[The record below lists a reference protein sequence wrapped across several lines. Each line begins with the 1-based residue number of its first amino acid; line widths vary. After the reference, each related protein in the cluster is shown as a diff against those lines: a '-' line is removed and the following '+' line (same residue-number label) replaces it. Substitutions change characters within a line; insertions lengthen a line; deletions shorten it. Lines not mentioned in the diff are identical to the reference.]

1 MKTYKIKRTNK
12 SEYAKDKKF
21 VDGKQH
27 GKSTKKVSRNN
38 IRQELKMYAY
48 DY

>member
-1 MKTYKIKRTNK
+1 MKQYIVKRTNK

-21 VDGKQH
+21 VDGKH

>member
-12 SEYAKDKKF
+12 SEYAKNKKF
-21 VDGKQH
+21 VDGKH

>member
-1 MKTYKIKRTNK
+1 MKKYQIKRTNK

-21 VDGKQH
+21 VDGKH
-27 GKSTKKVSRNN
+27 GKSTKKIGRNN
-38 IRQELKMYAY
+38 LKQQVRMYAY